1 MAGRVQLATKGS
13 QDAFFTDNPDY
24 SHFLRSF
31 RKHSNFAMFD
41 VKHELHGKQDYEST
55 LKCTIPINCGDL
67 IKGVRLHI
75 ELSDLLH
82 DGVYQKYNESIGHA
96 IIEYVD
102 LIIGGQLIQRVPR
115 DWLQIYSE
123 QYLTQT
129 KQNNLS
135 KLIGKSSE
143 ESSGKTVSDASID
156 GYLDKATTPQKF
168 IVDIPFYF
176 HNNIELALPLCALK
190 HQECEIE
197 IKLSEKKDCL
207 YKWSSTTNTTTRSS
221 DNTTFTITVDT
232 TNGNKYAID
241 GNVQST
247 LTLQRGNTYIFDHS
261 SATGHPFKLSKIADG
276 RTAEGFVDNGSIL
289 GASDGVTDNSNII
302 TYVVPDN
309 APDTIYYFCNNHA
322 GMGSTINI
330 LEPYL
335 DPSKATINDVSLYT
349 EMVQLNDP
357 EKGKLEAVKTDYI
370 ITQLQ
375 SASFQ
380 IPVSSQDGYDSMKF
394 RMEFI
399 NPVKELYFVIARKGE
414 DITPFNYD
422 HSSQI
427 YPSSGSNKKYIN
439 YENLVTLEM
448 ELDREVILDEQSGD
462 VINLRAV
469 QSGIHHSRTQLF
481 RRFYSY
487 SFALE
492 PERWYPT
499 GQKNFSLIKDQHITL
514 KLNNDTTYERELRV
528 YALSNNILQLADGSA
543 RLLFNSGEIGN

>member
-135 KLIGKSSE
+135 KLIGKSPE
-143 ESSGKTVSDASID
+143 ESSGKAVSDPSID
-156 GYLDKATTPQKF
+156 GYLDKATTSQKF

-176 HNNIELALPLCALK
+176 HNNMELALPLCALK
-190 HQECEIE
+190 QQECEIE

-207 YKWSSTTNTTTRSS
+207 YKWSSMTNTTTRSS
-221 DNTTFTITVDT
+221 DNTTFNVTVS
-232 TNGNKYAID
+232 NGVFDID
-241 GNVQST
+241 NNPQPT
-247 LTLQRGNTYIFDHS
+247 LTLQRGRTYIFDYS
-261 SATGHPFKLSKIADG
+261 SAGHPFKLSKIADG
-276 RTAEGFVDNGSIL
+276 RTAQGFVDSGSIL
-289 GASDGVTDNSNII
+289 GASDGVTENASVI

-309 APDTIYYFCNNHA
+309 APDTIYYYCNNPSHV
-322 GMGSTINI
+322 GMGGTINI

-349 EMVQLNDP
+349 EMAQLNDP

-380 IPVSSQDGYDSMKF
+380 IPASAQDGYDSMKF

-492 PERWYPT
+492 PEKWYPT
-499 GQKNFSLIKDQHITL
+499 GQKNFSLIKDQHVTL

-528 YALSNNILQLADGSA
+528 YALSNNILQFADGSA

>member
-1 MAGRVQLATKGS
+1 M
-13 QDAFFTDNPDY
+13 
-24 SHFLRSF
+24 
-31 RKHSNFAMFD
+31 
-41 VKHELHGKQDYEST
+41 
-55 LKCTIPINCGDL
+55 
-67 IKGVRLHI
+67 
-75 ELSDLLH
+75 
-82 DGVYQKYNESIGHA
+82 
-96 IIEYVD
+96 
-102 LIIGGQLIQRVPR
+102 
-115 DWLQIYSE
+115 
-123 QYLTQT
+123 
-129 KQNNLS
+129 
-135 KLIGKSSE
+135 
-143 ESSGKTVSDASID
+143 
-156 GYLDKATTPQKF
+156 
-168 IVDIPFYF
+168 
-176 HNNIELALPLCALK
+176 
-190 HQECEIE
+190 
-197 IKLSEKKDCL
+197 
-207 YKWSSTTNTTTRSS
+207 
-221 DNTTFTITVDT
+221 
-232 TNGNKYAID
+232 
-241 GNVQST
+241 
-247 LTLQRGNTYIFDHS
+247 
-261 SATGHPFKLSKIADG
+261 
-276 RTAEGFVDNGSIL
+276 
-289 GASDGVTDNSNII
+289 I

-309 APDTIYYFCNNHA
+309 APDTIYYYCNNSSHV
-322 GMGSTINI
+322 GMGGTINI

-335 DPSKATINDVSLYT
+335 DPSKATINDISLYT

-380 IPVSSQDGYDSMKF
+380 IPVSAQDGYDSMKF

-499 GQKNFSLIKDQHITL
+499 GQKNFSLIKDQHVTL

-528 YALSNNILQLADGSA
+528 YALSNNILQFADGSA

>member
-31 RKHSNFAMFD
+31 RKHSNFATFD

-55 LKCTIPINCGDL
+55 LKCNIPINCGDL
-67 IKGVRLHI
+67 IKAVRLHI
-75 ELSDLLH
+75 ELSNLLH
-82 DGVYQKYNESIGHA
+82 DGSYQRYNESIGHA

-135 KLIGKSSE
+135 KLIGKSPE
-143 ESSGKTVSDASID
+143 ESSGKAVSDASID
-156 GYLDKATTPQKF
+156 GYLDKATTSQKF

-190 HQECEIE
+190 YQECEIE

-207 YKWSSTTNTTTRSS
+207 YKWSSMTNTTTRSS
-221 DNTTFTITVDT
+221 DNTTFNVTVS
-232 TNGNKYAID
+232 NGVFDID
-241 GNVQST
+241 NNPQAT
-247 LTLQRGNTYIFDHS
+247 LTLQRGRTYIFNYS
-261 SATGHPFKLSKIADG
+261 SAGHPFKLSKIADG
-276 RTAEGFVDNGSIL
+276 RTAQGVIDSGSIL
-289 GASDGVTDNSNII
+289 GVSDGVTDLNSII

-309 APDTIYYFCNNHA
+309 APDTIYYYCNNSSHV
-322 GMGSTINI
+322 GMGGTINI
-330 LEPYL
+330 LEPYF
-335 DPSKATINDVSLYT
+335 DPSKATINDISLYT
-349 EMVQLNDP
+349 ETVQLNEP
-357 EKGKLEAVKTDYI
+357 EKVKLEATKTDYI

-375 SASFQ
+375 SDSFR
-380 IPVSSQDGYDSMKF
+380 IPVSTQDGYDSMKF

-399 NPVKELYFVIARKGE
+399 NPVKELYFVIVRKGD
-414 DITPFNYD
+414 DITLFNYD

-427 YPSSGSNKKYIN
+427 YPSSGSNTKYIN

-448 ELDREVILDEQSGD
+448 ELDREIILDERSGD

-492 PERWYPT
+492 PEKWYPT

-528 YALSNNILQLADGSA
+528 YALSNNILQFKDGSA
-543 RLLFNSGEIGN
+543 RLLFNSGKIGN

>member
-55 LKCTIPINCGDL
+55 LKCTIPIDCGDL
-67 IKGVRLHI
+67 IKAVRLHI

-82 DGVYQKYNESIGHA
+82 DGSYQRYNESIGHA

-135 KLIGKSSE
+135 KLIGKSPE
-143 ESSGKTVSDASID
+143 ESSGKAVSDASID
-156 GYLDKATTPQKF
+156 GYLDKATTSQKF

-176 HNNIELALPLCALK
+176 HNNMELALPLCALK
-190 HQECEIE
+190 QQECEIE

-207 YKWSSTTNTTTRSS
+207 YKWSSITNTTTRYS
-221 DNTTFTITVDT
+221 DNHIFTVTPLFGVYRINAVA
-232 TNGNKYAID
+232 KP
-241 GNVQST
+241 V
-247 LTLQRGNTYIFDHS
+247 LTLQRGRTYIFNNSDS
-261 SATGHPFKLSKIADG
+261 SNHPLRLSTLVDG
-276 RTAEGFVDNGSIL
+276 RTEQGFVDSGSIL
-289 GASDGVTDNSNII
+289 GVSDGVTYDDIAGTV

-309 APDTIYYFCNNHA
+309 APDTIYYFCNIHTGYGNA
-322 GMGSTINI
+322 INI
-330 LEPYL
+330 LEPYF
-335 DPSKATINDVSLYT
+335 DPSKATINDISLYT
-349 EMVQLNDP
+349 ETVQLNEP
-357 EKGKLEAVKTDYI
+357 EKVKLEATKTDYI

-375 SASFQ
+375 SDSFR
-380 IPVSSQDGYDSMKF
+380 IPVSTQDGYDSVKF
-394 RMEFI
+394 RMEFV
-399 NPVKELYFVIARKGE
+399 NPVKELYFVIARKG
-414 DITPFNYD
+414 DNITPFNYD

-427 YPSSGSNKKYIN
+427 YPSGASNAKYIN

-448 ELDREVILDEQSGD
+448 ELDREIILDERTGD

-492 PERWYPT
+492 PEKWYPT

-528 YALSNNILQLADGSA
+528 YALSNNILQFKDGSA
-543 RLLFNSGEIGN
+543 RLLFNNGKIGN

>member
-55 LKCTIPINCGDL
+55 LKCTIPIDCGDL
-67 IKGVRLHI
+67 IKAVRLHI

-82 DGVYQKYNESIGHA
+82 DGSYQRYNESIGHA

-135 KLIGKSSE
+135 KLIGKSPE
-143 ESSGKTVSDASID
+143 ESSGKAVSDASID
-156 GYLDKATTPQKF
+156 GYLDKATTSQKF

-176 HNNIELALPLCALK
+176 HNNMELALPLCALK
-190 HQECEIE
+190 QQECEIE

-207 YKWSSTTNTTTRSS
+207 YKWSSITNTTTRYS
-221 DNTTFTITVDT
+221 DNHTFTVTPLFGVYRINAVA
-232 TNGNKYAID
+232 KP
-241 GNVQST
+241 V
-247 LTLQRGNTYIFDHS
+247 LTLQRGRTYIFNNSDS
-261 SATGHPFKLSKIADG
+261 SNHPLRLSTLVDG
-276 RTAEGFVDNGSIL
+276 RTEQGFVDSGSIL
-289 GASDGVTDNSNII
+289 GVSDGVTYDDIAGTV

-309 APDTIYYFCNNHA
+309 APDTIYYFCNIHTGYGNA
-322 GMGSTINI
+322 INI
-330 LEPYL
+330 LEPYF
-335 DPSKATINDVSLYT
+335 DPSKATINDISLYT
-349 EMVQLNDP
+349 ETVQLNEP
-357 EKGKLEAVKTDYI
+357 EKVKLEATKTDYI
-370 ITQLQ
+370 IMQLQ
-375 SASFQ
+375 SDSFR
-380 IPVSSQDGYDSMKF
+380 IPVSTQDGYDSVKF
-394 RMEFI
+394 RMEFV
-399 NPVKELYFVIARKGE
+399 NPVKELYFVIARKG
-414 DITPFNYD
+414 DNITPFNYD

-427 YPSSGSNKKYIN
+427 YPSGASNAKYIN

-448 ELDREVILDEQSGD
+448 ELDREIILDERTGD

-492 PERWYPT
+492 PEKWYPT

-528 YALSNNILQLADGSA
+528 YALSNNILQFKDGSA
-543 RLLFNSGEIGN
+543 RLLFNNGKIGN

>member
-55 LKCTIPINCGDL
+55 LKCTIPIDCGDL
-67 IKGVRLHI
+67 IKAVRLHI

-82 DGVYQKYNESIGHA
+82 DGSYQRYNESIGHA

-135 KLIGKSSE
+135 KLIGKSPE
-143 ESSGKTVSDASID
+143 ESSGKAVSDASID
-156 GYLDKATTPQKF
+156 GYLDKATTSQKF

-207 YKWSSTTNTTTRSS
+207 YKWSSMTNTTTRYS
-221 DNTTFTITVDT
+221 DNHTFPVTPLFGVYRINAV
-232 TNGNKYAID
+232 AQP
-241 GNVQST
+241 V
-247 LTLQRGNTYIFDHS
+247 LTLQRGNTYIFNNSDS
-261 SATGHPFKLSKIADG
+261 SNHPLRLSTLVDG
-276 RTAEGFVDNGSIL
+276 RTEQGFVDSGSIL
-289 GASDGVTDNSNII
+289 GVSDGVTYDDIAGTV

-309 APDTIYYFCNNHA
+309 APDTIYYFCNLHTGYGNA
-322 GMGSTINI
+322 INI
-330 LEPYL
+330 LEPYF
-335 DPSKATINDVSLYT
+335 DPSKATINDISLYT
-349 EMVQLNDP
+349 ETVQLNEP
-357 EKGKLEAVKTDYI
+357 EKVKLEATKTDYI

-375 SASFQ
+375 SDSFR
-380 IPVSSQDGYDSMKF
+380 IPVSTQDGYDSMKF

-399 NPVKELYFVIARKGE
+399 NPVKELYFVITRKGD

-427 YPSSGSNKKYIN
+427 YPSGASNAKYIN

-448 ELDREVILDEQSGD
+448 ELDREIILDERTGD

-492 PERWYPT
+492 PEKWYPT

-528 YALSNNILQLADGSA
+528 YALSNNILQFKDGSA
-543 RLLFNSGEIGN
+543 RLLFNSGKIGN

>member
-82 DGVYQKYNESIGHA
+82 DGAYQKYNESIGHA

-102 LIIGGQLIQRVPR
+102 LMIGGQLIQRVPR

-129 KQNNLS
+129 KQSNLS
-135 KLIGKSSE
+135 KLIGKSPE
-143 ESSGKTVSDASID
+143 ESSGKTVSDSSVD
-156 GYLDKATTPQKF
+156 GYLDKATTSQKF

-176 HNNIELALPLCALK
+176 HNNMELALPLCALK

-207 YKWSSTTNTTTRSS
+207 YNWSSITDTTTRSS
-221 DNTTFTITVDT
+221 DNTTFTVTAPGGPYYI
-232 TNGNKYAID
+232 NANPQPSLI
-241 GNVQST
+241 
-247 LTLQRGNTYIFDHS
+247 LQRGSTYIFDYS
-261 SATGHPFKLSKIADG
+261 SAVGHPFELSTLVDG
-276 RTAEGFVDNGSIL
+276 RTALGFVDSGSIL
-289 GASDGVTDNSNII
+289 GASDGVTENASVR

-309 APDTIYYFCNNHA
+309 APDTIYYFCTSHS
-322 GMGSTINI
+322 GMGGTIKI
-330 LEPYL
+330 LEPYF
-335 DPSKATINDVSLYT
+335 DPSNATINDVSLYT
-349 EMVQLNDP
+349 ELVQLNDP

-380 IPVSSQDGYDSMKF
+380 IPVSAQDGYDSMKF
-394 RMEFI
+394 RVEFI
-399 NPVKELYFVIARKGE
+399 NPVKELYFVIARKG
-414 DITPFNYD
+414 DGITPFNYD

-427 YPSSGSNKKYIN
+427 YPPTGSNQKYIN

-492 PERWYPT
+492 PEKWYPT

-528 YALSNNILQLADGSA
+528 YALSNNILQFADGSA